1 MKDKDKAKDKY
12 SFNSENLA
20 VPEVHTGKVKQ
31 NDIVEE
37 DDDEP
42 VLYDVAV
49 PEVHIKKKRKS
60 NM

>member
-1 MKDKDKAKDKY
+1 MKYKAKDKY

-31 NDIVEE
+31 NDIVE
-37 DDDEP
+37 DNDDEP

-49 PEVHIKKKRKS
+49 PEVHIKKKKKK
-60 NM
+60 

>member
-1 MKDKDKAKDKY
+1 MKDKAKDKY

-37 DDDEP
+37 EDDEP

-49 PEVHIKKKRKS
+49 PEVHIKIKKKK
-60 NM
+60 

>member
-49 PEVHIKKKRKS
+49 PEVPIKKKKKK
-60 NM
+60 

>member
-1 MKDKDKAKDKY
+1 MKDKYKAKDKY

-49 PEVHIKKKRKS
+49 PEVHIKKKKKK
-60 NM
+60 

>member
-1 MKDKDKAKDKY
+1 MKDKEKDKY

-31 NDIVEE
+31 NDIVE
-37 DDDEP
+37 DNDDEP

-49 PEVHIKKKRKS
+49 PEVHIKKKKKK
-60 NM
+60 

>member
-1 MKDKDKAKDKY
+1 MKDKAKDKY

-31 NDIVEE
+31 NDIVE
-37 DDDEP
+37 DNDDEP

-49 PEVHIKKKRKS
+49 PEVHNKKKKKK
-60 NM
+60 

>member
-1 MKDKDKAKDKY
+1 MKDKAKDNY

-31 NDIVEE
+31 NDIVE
-37 DDDEP
+37 DNDDEP

-49 PEVHIKKKRKS
+49 PEVHIKKKKKK
-60 NM
+60 

>member
-1 MKDKDKAKDKY
+1 MKDKAKDKY

-49 PEVHIKKKRKS
+49 PEVHIKKKKK
-60 NM
+60 N

>member
-1 MKDKDKAKDKY
+1 MKDKDKVKDKY

-31 NDIVEE
+31 NDIVE
-37 DDDEP
+37 DNDDEP

-49 PEVHIKKKRKS
+49 PEVHIKKKKKK
-60 NM
+60 